1 MAKSGRRVLNQ
12 AVRETLGDFGGEKGR
27 VRVGQRLE
35 LAPHRDQYV
44 RMRMAQAGDGRA
56 ARCVEI
62 APALGID
69 DLDARAGNRDRHRSV
84 WGAMQNMGHD
94 RQQWRV
100 E

>member
-1 MAKSGRRVLNQ
+1 MAKSWRSVLDQ
-12 AVRETLGDFGGEKGR
+12 AVSQALGDFGREEGR
-27 VRVGQRLE
+27 VRVGQGVE

-44 RMRMAQAGDGRA
+44 RMPMAQAGDRRA

-84 WGAMQNMGHD
+84 WGAMQNMRHD

-100 E
+100 